1 MMNAILLYP
10 KDYAQFRLGEGSLD
24 ESGEVLHSDTLFS
37 ALANIYALAFEK
49 ADEFVHHVETGKLR
63 FSSGL
68 FGLEFVKEEK
78 RIFFVPK
85 PELNYEID
93 ENNKEEKNKK
103 TNERKKIKKVQF
115 VSLGVLKELAKRNN
129 DTFKLNLNEYVIIGG
144 KFLTRKEEV
153 SNEHLESE
161 KFISIQTA
169 PKVFVRKEVKK
180 DAFYHESNLQ
190 FLPIQIE
197 GETIAKGFFYFL
209 FEHSLSETELQEFQ
223 AAVRLLADE
232 GIGGSRSTGCGHI
245 EEVRFEEIAIE
256 NSGQSFLGLALVSP
270 NSDDEFQAAV
280 QYDLIMRGGGSMG
293 KYDNYKNHRKR
304 ARFIREGAIFNS
316 AVQGKLVDISPEEN
330 ALPHKILRNGINFSI
345 PF

>member
-1 MMNAILLYP
+1 MNAILLYP
-10 KDYAQFRLGEGSLD
+10 KNYAQFRLGEGSLD
-24 ESGEVLHSDTLFS
+24 ESGDMLHSDTLFS

-49 ADEFVHHVETGKLR
+49 ADEFIQLVETGKLR

-68 FGLEFVKEEK
+68 FGLEFVKEKK
-78 RIFFVPK
+78 RIYFVPK
-85 PELNYEID
+85 PELNYET
-93 ENNKEEKNKK
+93 EKQ
-103 TNERKKIKKVQF
+103 ERKQIKKIQF
-115 VSLGVLKELAKRNN
+115 VSLGVLKEFAKRNN
-129 DTFKLNLNEYVIIGG
+129 DTIELNVKDYVIIGG
-144 KFLTRKEEV
+144 KFLTSKEEV
-153 SNEHLESE
+153 ASDLENK

-169 PKVFVRKEVKK
+169 PKVFVRKEVKE

-190 FLPIQIE
+190 FLPIQSSD
-197 GETIAKGFFYFL
+197 GETIAKGFFYVL

-256 NSGQSFLGLALVSP
+256 NSGQSYLGLSLVSP
-270 NSDDEFQAAV
+270 NNDAEFKSAE
-280 QYDLIMRGGGSMG
+280 QYDLLMRGGGSMG
-293 KYDNYKNHRKR
+293 EYGNYKKHRKR
-304 ARFIREGAIFNS
+304 ARFIREGAVYNS
-316 AVQGKLVDISPEEN
+316 PIQGKLVDVSPDEN